1 MHANMREK
9 GEKKNAACKMEEG
22 MVHANMHAR
31 DKKI

>member
-1 MHANMREK
+1 MHANMRER
-9 GEKKNAACKMEEG
+9 GKKNAVCKMEEG